1 MNVFNLSFGKDSMAM
16 LIHAE
21 KSILPAHRNRGA
33 MWRRCRMTDRER
45 MIEVIK
51 QALSPTDEA
60 IADALIAAGFISLK
74 ESSDMAREACDIL
87 RNIKDDEIKR
97 IAEERDDFAR
107 REEIAELVFD
117 AMSETLF
124 TADGGCDEI
133 CPAWDNECIRLK
145 VAFYCGEVG
154 IADRKIHCFKRWY
167 KYACHEALKK
177 RPNNFKAKI
186 ERGRKDNEETK

>member
-1 MNVFNLSFGKDSMAM
+1 MNDYKRITMREFAGVTGDAIYNRL
-16 LIHAE
+16 AE
-21 KSILPAHRNRGA
+21 LEDK
-33 MWRRCRMTDRER
+33 
-45 MIEVIK
+45 IEGGE
-51 QALSPTDEA
+51 L
-60 IADALIAAGFISLK
+60 ISLK
-74 ESSDMAREACDIL
+74 QSSDMAREACDIL

-97 IAEERDDFAR
+97 ICKERDDFAR

-133 CPAWDNECIRLK
+133 CPVWDNECIRLK

-167 KYACHEALKK
+167 KYACDEALKK

>member
-1 MNVFNLSFGKDSMAM
+1 MGGKT
-16 LIHAE
+16 
-21 KSILPAHRNRGA
+21 
-33 MWRRCRMTDRER
+33 MTDRER
-45 MIEVIK
+45 MIEIMRTAERERCFVTSCGNCK
-51 QALSPTDEA
+51 YKDEGGCLLGLY
-60 IADALIAAGFISLK
+60 ADAIIEAGFISLK
-74 ESSDMAREACDIL
+74 KSSDMAREACDIL

-167 KYACHEALKK
+167 KFACHL
-177 RPNNFKAKI
+177 PT
-186 ERGRKDNEETK
+186 EE

>member
-1 MNVFNLSFGKDSMAM
+1 
-16 LIHAE
+16 
-21 KSILPAHRNRGA
+21 
-33 MWRRCRMTDRER
+33 MTDKER

-51 QALSPTDEA
+51 QAFPPTDEA

-74 ESSDMAREACDIL
+74 TSSEWAREACDIL

-97 IAEERDDFAR
+97 ICKERDDFAR
-107 REEIAELVFD
+107 REEIAELVCD

-124 TADGGCDEI
+124 TADSFCDAI

-167 KYACHEALKK
+167 KYACDEALKK
-177 RPNNFKAKI
+177 RPNNFTAKLK
-186 ERGRKDNEETK
+186 RGREGNEETK

>member
-1 MNVFNLSFGKDSMAM
+1 MNDYKRRTMREFAGVTGDAIYNRL
-16 LIHAE
+16 AE
-21 KSILPAHRNRGA
+21 
-33 MWRRCRMTDRER
+33 
-45 MIEVIK
+45 IEDKIEGGE
-51 QALSPTDEA
+51 L
-60 IADALIAAGFISLK
+60 ISLK
-74 ESSDMAREACDIL
+74 QSSDMAREACDIL

-97 IAEERDDFAR
+97 ICKERDDFAR
-107 REEIAELVFD
+107 RAEIAELVCD

-124 TADGGCDEI
+124 TADSYCDAI
-133 CPAWDNECIRLK
+133 CPAWDDECIRLK

-167 KYACHEALKK
+167 KYACDEALKK

>member
-1 MNVFNLSFGKDSMAM
+1 MNDYKRITMREFAGVTGDAIYNRL
-16 LIHAE
+16 AE
-21 KSILPAHRNRGA
+21 LEDK
-33 MWRRCRMTDRER
+33 
-45 MIEVIK
+45 IESGE
-51 QALSPTDEA
+51 L
-60 IADALIAAGFISLK
+60 ISLK
-74 ESSDMAREACDIL
+74 QSLDMAREACDIL

-97 IAEERDDFAR
+97 ICKERDDFAR
-107 REEIAELVFD
+107 REEIAELVCD
-117 AMSETLF
+117 AMIETLF

-167 KYACHEALKK
+167 KYACDEALKK